1 MIYFNYK
8 VEYVSEKAIQLND
21 VFVSGDCVVLGDH
34 EYEKIDKHDCVFL
47 QRKRNFDRSAMPN
60 AVFGIRLSED
70 EKRMTVFIQIG
81 DYHIFFIFL
90 VLLFFIL
97 VTVVSIFSRTYVG
110 ICAVSFMSLL
120 ALFFLNLLFNGDKH
134 TIESDSKKEFQVKK
148 ISERGGYKNWSLVP
162 VKEQTK

>member
-70 EKRMTVFIQIG
+70 EKNLIEEENYSLSAFEMKAGKKNPKAPKAFADAYPDATFNIVNKDNFWE
-81 DYHIFFIFL
+81 F
-90 VLLFFIL
+90 
-97 VTVVSIFSRTYVG
+97 VV
-110 ICAVSFMSLL
+110 
-120 ALFFLNLLFNGDKH
+120 
-134 TIESDSKKEFQVKK
+134 
-148 ISERGGYKNWSLVP
+148 
-162 VKEQTK
+162 